1 MKHDYIL
8 NGVPTGGVAQ
18 VLLKNNFDVGVLRPY
33 VHTDGRSYVNKVV
46 GFKNG
51 VPVRQRQRIANDATF
66 PTDFWKFVDSEV
78 LDVTRPILNAWGD
91 LVSAGLT
98 KTIPN
103 AFGKTVY
110 TYKKRGDIT
119 GAIMSMDPVR
129 RSERDRPAET
139 WASIPLPIIHKDGS
153 FTARDIDVSKN
164 IGEGVD
170 TTDIRLAAQKVAE
183 YAEDLVIGNTG
194 TYSYGGGVLYGY
206 KTYPDTITMTVS
218 LPTGGSWTPAQA
230 VADVLAMKQRLVDIR
245 RRGPFVL
252 YVGSGWD
259 VFLDDDY
266 SAAKGSDT
274 LRDRLGRIQGIR
286 AIKTLEGLDDYEML
300 LVHLSSDTVQALNGI
315 GITTTQWQEE
325 GGMVFN
331 FKVMAMMLPLIRSDF
346 NDETGIVYVTAV

>member
-1 MKHDYIL
+1 
-8 NGVPTGGVAQ
+8 
-18 VLLKNNFDVGVLRPY
+18 
-33 VHTDGRSYVNKVV
+33 
-46 GFKNG
+46 
-51 VPVRQRQRIANDATF
+51 
-66 PTDFWKFVDSEV
+66 
-78 LDVTRPILNAWGD
+78 
-91 LVSAGLT
+91 
-98 KTIPN
+98 
-103 AFGKTVY
+103 
-110 TYKKRGDIT
+110 
-119 GAIMSMDPVR
+119 
-129 RSERDRPAET
+129 
-139 WASIPLPIIHKDGS
+139 
-153 FTARDIDVSKN
+153 
-164 IGEGVD
+164 
-170 TTDIRLAAQKVAE
+170 
-183 YAEDLVIGNTG
+183 LVIGNTG